1 MIWIPF
7 LCLAIGLFFGLRD
20 LSDKVMMMID
30 KLINAAL
37 MILMLTI
44 GLNIGI
50 NDSVMLNLPRIGMN
64 CVVISLSAIALSVL
78 FTLLTEKT
86 LLPLDT
92 FIERLNKETSSALN
106 PICSE
111 TESSEADSSKKSSPL
126 LWIIPLSIV
135 AGVVISYFFFPSKLG
150 FVLGY
155 LLTGSLVV
163 LYTSVGISLGAN
175 RKVFG
180 YIKLMG
186 FRVIYLS
193 VAIFAGS
200 IAAGFLSGLLLNLPL
215 NITVMSASGM
225 SYYSITGAYMT
236 QVYGIEAGTYG
247 FIVNVMREF
256 FTVLLLPLLIKI
268 SKGSSIAGGAA
279 GNMDTMLVPVTKLVG
294 TEIGLVALITGTIL
308 TFAVPFLLPLL
319 FHAFA

>member
-7 LCLAIGLFFGLRD
+7 LCLAIGLFLGLRN
-20 LSDKVMMMID
+20 LSERIMKQID
-30 KLINAAL
+30 RLINAAL
-37 MILMLTI
+37 MILMVTI
-44 GLNIGI
+44 GLKIGI
-50 NDSVMLNLPRIGMN
+50 NDSVMLNLPRIGFN
-64 CVVISLSAIALSVL
+64 CVIISLSAIALSVV

-86 LLPLDT
+86 LLPLDLL
-92 FIERLNKETSSALN
+92 IQRLNIETASEITPALAE
-106 PICSE
+106 PQPSE
-111 TESSEADSSKKSSPL
+111 TGSPL
-126 LWIIPLSIV
+126 LWLIPLSIIS
-135 AGVVISYFFFPSKLG
+135 GVVLGYLLFPSNLD
-150 FVLGY
+150 FILGY

-163 LYTSVGISLGAN
+163 LYISVGISLGAN
-175 RKVFG
+175 RKVFR
-180 YIKLMG
+180 YIKLLG

-193 VAIFAGS
+193 AAIFAGS
-200 IAAGFLSGLLLNLPL
+200 IAAGFLSGLLLGLPL
-215 NITVMSASGM
+215 HIAVMSASGM

-294 TEIGLVALITGTIL
+294 AEIGLVALITGTIL

-319 FHAFA
+319 FHIM

>member
-7 LCLAIGLFFGLRD
+7 LCLAIGLFFGLRN
-20 LSDKVMMMID
+20 LSERIMKQID
-30 KLINAAL
+30 RLINAAL
-37 MILMLTI
+37 MILMVTI
-44 GLNIGI
+44 GLKIGI
-50 NDSVMLNLPRIGMN
+50 NDSVMLNLPRIGFN
-64 CVVISLSAIALSVL
+64 CVIISLSAIALSVL

-86 LLPLDT
+86 LLPLDLL
-92 FIERLNKETSSALN
+92 IQRLNSETASEISPALN
-106 PICSE
+106 ESQSAE
-111 TESSEADSSKKSSPL
+111 TSSPL
-126 LWIIPLSIV
+126 LWLIPLSIIS
-135 AGVVISYFFFPSKLG
+135 GVVLGYFLFPSNLD
-150 FVLGY
+150 FILGY

-163 LYTSVGISLGAN
+163 LYISVGISLGAN
-175 RKVFG
+175 RKVFR
-180 YIKLMG
+180 YIKLLG

-193 VAIFAGS
+193 AAIFAGS
-200 IAAGFLSGLLLNLPL
+200 ITAGFLSGLLLGLPL
-215 NITVMSASGM
+215 HIAVMSASGM

-247 FIVNVMREF
+247 FVVNVMREF

-294 TEIGLVALITGTIL
+294 AEMGLVALITGTIL

-319 FHAFA
+319 FHIM

>member
-7 LCLAIGLFFGLRD
+7 LCLTIGLFFGLRN
-20 LSDKVMMMID
+20 LSERIMKQID
-30 KLINAAL
+30 RLINAAL
-37 MILMLTI
+37 VILMVTI

-50 NDSVMLNLPRIGMN
+50 NDSVMLNLPRIGFN
-64 CVVISLSAIALSVL
+64 CVIISLSAIGISVL

-86 LLPLDT
+86 LLPLDA
-92 FIERLNKETSSALN
+92 FIQRLN
-106 PICSE
+106 SE
-111 TESSEADSSKKSSPL
+111 TTSEIGPALHESEPSETGSPL
-126 LWIIPLSIV
+126 LWLIPLSILT
-135 AGVVISYFFFPSKLG
+135 GVVLGYYLFPSSLD

-175 RKVFG
+175 RKVFR
-180 YIKLMG
+180 YIKLLG

-200 IAAGFLSGLLLNLPL
+200 VSAGFLSGLLLGLPL
-215 NITVMSASGM
+215 QITVMSATGM

-247 FIVNVMREF
+247 FVVNVMREF

-294 TEIGLVALITGTIL
+294 TEVGLVALITGTIL

-319 FHAFA
+319 YHIM

>member
-7 LCLAIGLFFGLRD
+7 LCLAVGLFFGLRN
-20 LSDKVMMMID
+20 LSEKVMMMID

-50 NDSVMLNLPRIGMN
+50 NDSVMLNLPRIGLN

-92 FIERLNKETSSALN
+92 FIERLNRDTSSELN
-106 PICSE
+106 PVCSE
-111 TESSEADSSKKSSPL
+111 AESSEKSSPL

-135 AGVVISYFFFPSKLG
+135 AGVVLGYFLFPSNLG

-175 RKVFG
+175 RRVLR
-180 YIKLMG
+180 YIKLLG

-200 IAAGFLSGLLLNLPL
+200 IAAGFLSGILLNLPL
-215 NITVMSASGM
+215 KIAVMSASGM

-247 FIVNVMREF
+247 FVVNVMREF
-256 FTVLLLPLLIKI
+256 FTVLLLPLLIKV

-319 FHAFA
+319 FHAFP